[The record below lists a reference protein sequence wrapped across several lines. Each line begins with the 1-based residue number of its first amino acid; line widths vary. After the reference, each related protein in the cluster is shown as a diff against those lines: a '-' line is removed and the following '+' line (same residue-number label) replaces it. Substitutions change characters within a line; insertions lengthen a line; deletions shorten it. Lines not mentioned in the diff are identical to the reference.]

1 MKKNQGGKKS
11 EIFVGGNLTIEQKK
25 INKKRQNILTL
36 NKKIDLLYNEVSN
49 LTLYT
54 SF

>member
-25 INKKRQNILTL
+25 KKRQNILTL

>member
-25 INKKRQNILTL
+25 NKKRQNILTL